1 MVGEDP
7 LNWAVFWAPL
17 LETIDV
23 RRASRFD
30 VALIEAI
37 ILSPDDEAWRAKI
50 AISSFVEWV
59 GDGAAEFS
67 QEALVMLQRM
77 TRAALPISEV
87 HNEVKKARFE
97 RGVITGQVLRKLSA
111 SPHKTVREIAGEAM
125 REVGCS
131 LDPKTFHNEVR
142 PVYRTVPHFWAAY
155 IELAGCDP
163 AFPFPCPAARLGEFL
178 AAAEFFR
185 LKGEAARIPGTK
197 RMFLRKG
204 EAFRLPPNL
213 VVTPSIL

>member
-7 LNWAVFWAPL
+7 LKWAFWAQL

-37 ILSPDDEAWRAKI
+37 MLFPDDEVWRAKV

-77 TRAALPISEV
+77 TRTALPISEV
-87 HNEVKKARFE
+87 HKEFMQERFD
-97 RGVITGQVLRKLSA
+97 RGVITGSVLRKLIA
-111 SPHKTVREIAGEAM
+111 SPHKTIKEIAGEAM
-125 REVGCS
+125 REVGRH
-131 LDPKTFHNEVR
+131 LDPKTFHNEIR
-142 PVYRTVPHFWAAY
+142 PVFRTVPHFWAAF

-163 AFPFPCPAARLGEFL
+163 ASHFPCPKARLGEFL
-178 AAAEFFR
+178 AAGEFFR
-185 LKGEAARIPGTK
+185 LKGESMRMPGTK
-197 RMFLRKG
+197 IMFLRKG

-213 VVTPSIL
+213 VVKPSNL